1 MVVVRKGKPMSS
13 TCSGLG
19 GGGVRALSACTTA
32 GGAAACT
39 VPGRGGTRSPP
50 GVPLG
55 RSCSTRGGAR
65 DPRDPRDPRES
76 CLGLLEVVDS
86 AAE

>member
-1 MVVVRKGKPMSS
+1 MSS

-32 GGAAACT
+32 GGAAAGT
-39 VPGRGGTRSPP
+39 VPGRGGPRSPP

-65 DPRDPRDPRES
+65 DPRES
-76 CLGLLEVVDS
+76 CFGLLEVVDS
-86 AAE
+86 AGMHW